1 MLRWKVAVLSI
12 SSLALPLRAMADV
25 AMPEVVQTAPP
36 GLGGRINT
44 MGRDIPLGG
53 PLTDNGQVLG
63 EIAYTLTADDRIL
76 IDAPALLS
84 LVQQEM
90 SPAAW
95 QRLSTTIGDRTE
107 ISAQELT
114 DLGLPIAY
122 DAATFGLMLQVDP
135 ALRPRQ
141 VISVAGAPPALM
153 ADEISP
159 EPFSGYVTAFV
170 SSDYVHKGDDQG
182 FISPSILLDS
192 AIRYRGFVL
201 ENEGVFQDEFRREGT
216 RIVYDDL
223 KRTARYTAGDLET
236 VGRGFSGA
244 SPLSG
249 ASIMRVYADLEPQRN
264 IQPTGQR
271 SFTLVR
277 PSTVETFING
287 RSVQQ
292 MRLNPGTYDIRDF
305 PFAQGA
311 NDVRLVIRDDF
322 GGENV
327 VSFSINFDRTLLAP
341 GLTEFG
347 FFAGVESPYSADG
360 RDYTSTPAASG
371 FYRRGFSEE
380 LTAGA
385 NFQANDRGGVVGG
398 EAVWAAP
405 IGKIGLDLA
414 VSNVNDIGSGYA
426 LNMGYER
433 AFPSNRLGAA
443 SLVGT
448 FQTTSRDFAV
458 PTALAAVNPF
468 AYEVGATFSQ
478 TIGRDH
484 YLTADA
490 FYSVGRDGTDDQRS
504 LRTTYGW
511 RASPRTLFTAE
522 AIYQD
527 RRGESE
533 FGVRLAL
540 TYRFSQFSSG
550 SAEIDTR
557 RERARLGYQTARGR
571 GVGSWNASVNY
582 DRYDDGAGLNGSYT
596 TILNRAEL
604 GAAHLTAFASDGGD
618 IVDQRTSLRA
628 GASLA
633 FAGGSVAVSRPIYD
647 SFAIVTPHRTLNGA
661 PVYLEPRDDE
671 YTSKSGQLGGAVLSE
686 LSAYSPR
693 IITYDVP
700 KAPVGYDLGRGA
712 IQVMPAYRSG
722 YRVEIGSDYSVTYTG
737 RLLNDDGSPVRL
749 VAGLAYE
756 EGQLDRAPIR
766 MFTNGTGRFAVQG
779 LRPGRWRL
787 EMPADSRGVSIY
799 VIEVPTDAEG
809 LVRGGEVKPESR
821 R

>member
-1 MLRWKVAVLSI
+1 MRRWKVAVLSI
-12 SSLALPLRAMADV
+12 SSLALPIRAMADV
-25 AMPEVVQTAPP
+25 GVPEVVQTAPP
-36 GLGGRINT
+36 GLGGRLNT

-53 PLTDNGQVLG
+53 PLTDGGQVLG
-63 EIAYTLTADDRIL
+63 EIAYVLTADDRIVVE
-76 IDAPALLS
+76 APALLAM
-84 LVQQEM
+84 LQTVM

-95 QRLSTTIGDRTE
+95 QQLSTLIGDRSE

-114 DLGLPIAY
+114 DIGLPVTY
-122 DAATFGLMLQVDP
+122 DPATFGLTLQLNPDM
-135 ALRPRQ
+135 RPRQ
-141 VISVAGAPPALM
+141 VVSVAGSPTTLA
-153 ADEISP
+153 ADQISP
-159 EPFSGYVTAFV
+159 EPLSGYVTAFV
-170 SSDYVHKGDDQG
+170 SGDYVHEGDDQG
-182 FISPSILLDS
+182 FVSPSVLLDS
-192 AIRYRGFVL
+192 AIRFRGFVL
-201 ENEGVFQDEFRREGT
+201 ENEGVYQDEFRREGT
-216 RIVYDDL
+216 RVVFDDQ
-223 KRTARYTAGDLET
+223 KRTARYTAGDLEPAS
-236 VGRGFSGA
+236 RGFSGA
-244 SPLSG
+244 SPMSG

-327 VSFSINFDRTLLAP
+327 VSFSINFDRTLLAT

-347 FFAGVESPYSADG
+347 FFAGVESPFSGDG

-371 FYRRGFSEE
+371 FYRRGVSDE

-385 NFQANDRGGVVGG
+385 NFQVNDRGGVVGG

-405 IGKIGLDLA
+405 IGKIGVDLA
-414 VSNVNDIGSGYA
+414 ASNVNDIGSGYA

-433 AFPSNRLGAA
+433 AFSNNLGAA
-443 SLVGT
+443 SFVGT

-458 PTALAAVNPF
+458 PTALTAINPF
-468 AYEVGATFSQ
+468 SYELGATLSQ

-484 YLTADA
+484 YVTADA
-490 FYSVGRDGTDDQRS
+490 FYSVGRDGTDDQHS

-522 AIYQD
+522 AVYQD

-550 SAEIDTR
+550 SAEVDTR
-557 RERARLGYQTARGR
+557 RERARVGYQTARGR
-571 GVGSWNASVNY
+571 GVGSWNASVNV
-582 DRYDDGAGLNGSYT
+582 DRYDDGAGVNASYT

-604 GAAHLTAFASDGGD
+604 GAAHLTSFASDGGD

-647 SFAIVTPHRTLNGA
+647 SFAIVKPHRTLKDA
-661 PVYLEPRDDE
+661 QVYVEPRDDE
-671 YTSKSGQLGGAVLSE
+671 FTSRSGMLGGAVVPE

-700 KAPVGYDLGRGA
+700 DAPVGYDLGQGA
-712 IQVMPAYRSG
+712 IQVLPAYRSG
-722 YRVEIGSDYSVTYTG
+722 YLVEIGSDYSVTYTG
-737 RLLNDDGSPVRL
+737 RLLKDDGSPVQL
-749 VAGLAYE
+749 IAGLAYE
-756 EGQLDRAPIR
+756 EAHPERAPIR
-766 MFTNGTGRFAVQG
+766 MFSNGTGRFAIQG
-779 LRPGRWRL
+779 LRAGRWRL
-787 EMPADSRGVSIY
+787 QIPSGSQRESIY
-799 VIEVPTDAEG
+799 IIEVPMNAEG
-809 LVRGGEVKPESR
+809 LVRGGEMKPESR
-821 R
+821 Q